1 MTSNNNKKQALKEVR
16 ARNFLAKD
24 FDSLRASL
32 LSYVNL
38 YYKDKIKDF
47 SEAGVGGMFVD
58 LAAYVGDVMSFYLDH
73 QFQELDPNTSIESK
87 NIQRQLA
94 NAGVKIV
101 GASPAVV
108 ECDFKVIVPADPT
121 NRQQPLLAALPIIL
135 ATTVVT
141 ADNGITFELTEDLD
155 YSETTE
161 DGKLI
166 AVQEIAAVDST
177 TIPTHYYL
185 TRSGVCISG
194 QRALETLYNGSFVSF
209 KRFGLANKDVTEV
222 VSVRDSLGNVYYEVD
237 YLTQDSV
244 FVGIKNYS
252 TDGSEVSENM
262 QLLPCPYR
270 FTKTMDVQTG
280 ITTLTFGGGN
290 AETTQEDIIPDPSE
304 FAVPLYGKQTFTR
317 FSLDPSKLLQTNTL
331 GVVAENA
338 SIYVSYRYGGGLKHN
353 VSPNSILN
361 VSLLQMSFPG
371 SPPLAMMQEI
381 RAKVEVTNPEAAS
394 GGEDAPTINEL
405 KTKIPASKNAQNR
418 IVTKED
424 LLARVYTMPSNFGR
438 VFRAGVRANTNNP
451 LATQL
456 FIVSRDNNGNLT
468 VSPDS
473 LKKNLVTY
481 LNSYRM
487 ISDAIDILDVK
498 IVNLTVDFKVTVDLA
513 YNKSVVIQS
522 VIDKLVE
529 YFNIKN
535 FEIDQPIILADITN
549 VIYNSE
555 GILSVESVRVKSK
568 TGNVGERT
576 YSNNFFD
583 VDSNTIKGIVIP
595 PPGGMFEIK
604 YPDDDIIGNSI

>member
-280 ITTLTFGGGN
+280 VTTLTFGGGN

-331 GVVAENA
+331 GVIAENA

>member
-32 LSYVNL
+32 LSYANL

-108 ECDFKVIVPADPT
+108 KCDFKVIVPADPT

-141 ADNGITFELTEDLD
+141 ADNGVTFELTEDLD

-161 DGKLI
+161 DGKLL
-166 AVQEIAAVDST
+166 AVQEIAAVDNT

-209 KRFGLANKDVTEV
+209 KRFSLANKDVTEV

-280 ITTLTFGGGN
+280 VTTLTFGGGN

-331 GVVAENA
+331 GVIAENA

-498 IVNLTVDFKVTVDLA
+498 IVNLTIDFKVTVDLA

-535 FEIDQPIILADITN
+535 FEIDQPIVLADITN

>member
-16 ARNFLAKD
+16 QRNFLAKD

-32 LSYVNL
+32 LSYANL

-47 SEAGVGGMFVD
+47 SEVGVGGMFID

-73 QFQELDPNTSIESK
+73 QFQELDPNTSIETK
-87 NIQRQLA
+87 NIQRQLS

-108 ECDFKVIVPADPT
+108 ECEFIVTVPADPT
-121 NRQQPLLAALPIIL
+121 NRQQPLASALPIIL
-135 ATTVVT
+135 ATTVGT
-141 ADNGITFELTEDLD
+141 ADNGISFELTEDLD

-161 DGKLI
+161 DGKLLAI
-166 AVQEIAAVDST
+166 QEIAQVDN
-177 TIPTHYYL
+177 INVPTAFRL
-185 TRSGVCISG
+185 TRTGLCISG
-194 QRALETLYNGSFVSF
+194 QRALETLYNGSFVAF
-209 KRFGLANKDVTEV
+209 KRFSLANRDVTEV

-244 FVGIKNYS
+244 FVGIKNYA
-252 TDGSEVSENM
+252 TDGSEVSENL
-262 QLLPCPYR
+262 QLLPCPFR

-304 FAVPLYGKQTFTR
+304 FAVPLYGKPTFTR

-361 VSLLQMSFPG
+361 ISLLQMSFPG
-371 SPPLAMMQEI
+371 SPPIATMQDI
-381 RAKVEVTNPEAAS
+381 RAKVEITNPNAAS

-513 YNKSVVIQS
+513 YNKSVVVQS
-522 VIDKLVE
+522 VIDKLVD

-535 FEIDQPIILADITN
+535 FEIDQPIVLADINN

-568 TGNVGERT
+568 TGNVGERS

-583 VDSNTIKGIVIP
+583 VDSNTVKGIVIP

-604 YPDDDIIGNSI
+604 YPDYDLIGNVV

>member
-16 ARNFLAKD
+16 QRNFLAKD

-32 LSYVNL
+32 LSYANL

-47 SEAGVGGMFVD
+47 SEVGVGGMFID

-73 QFQELDPNTSIESK
+73 QFQELDPNTSIETK
-87 NIQRQLA
+87 NIQRQLS

-108 ECDFKVIVPADPT
+108 ECEFIVTVPADPT
-121 NRQQPLLAALPIIL
+121 NRQQPLLSALPIIL
-135 ATTVVT
+135 ATTVAT
-141 ADNGITFELTEDLD
+141 ADNGISFELTEDLD
-155 YSETTE
+155 YSEATE

-166 AVQEIAAVDST
+166 AIQEIAQVDNT
-177 TIPTHYYL
+177 NVPTAFRL
-185 TRSGVCISG
+185 TRTGQAISG
-194 QRALETLYNGSFVSF
+194 QRALETFYNGSFVAF
-209 KRFGLANKDVTEV
+209 KRFGLANRDVTEV

-244 FVGIKNYS
+244 FVGVKNYAS
-252 TDGSEVSENM
+252 DGSEVSENL
-262 QLLPCPYR
+262 QLLPCPFR

-304 FAVPLYGKQTFTR
+304 FAVPLYGKPTFTR

-361 VSLLQMSFPG
+361 ISLLQMSFPG
-371 SPPLAMMQEI
+371 SPPIAMMQDI
-381 RAKVEVTNPEAAS
+381 RAKVEITNPNAAS

-405 KTKIPASKNAQNR
+405 KIKIPASKNAQNR

-498 IVNLTVDFKVTVDLA
+498 IVNLTVDFKVSVDLA

-522 VIDKLVE
+522 VIDKLVD

-535 FEIDQPIILADITN
+535 FEIDQPIVLADITN

-555 GILSVESVRVKSK
+555 GILAVESVRVKSK
-568 TGNVGERT
+568 TGNVGERS

-604 YPDDDIIGNSI
+604 YPDYDLIGNVA